1 MEPTSSNALDLLERL
16 AIVEARHQHEHY
28 LHLLDEV
35 LTSFGTRAEAALLAE
50 IRAMFAAHEKPGMAT
65 LSSEIEAMRE
75 QR

>member
-1 MEPTSSNALDLLERL
+1 MKPTSSDALDLWERL
-16 AIVEARHQHEHY
+16 AVAEAQHTREHY
-28 LHLLDEV
+28 LSLLDQI
-35 LTSFGTRAEAALLAE
+35 LTSFGAGDEAASLAE